1 MIGQTVTHYRILDQL
16 GGGGMGVVYRAE
28 DLRLGRGVAIKF
40 LPEGMARDAPTLE
53 RFQREAR
60 AASAL
65 NHPHICTIH
74 EIDEWEGQPF
84 IVMELMEGSTLK
96 HRIGG
101 RPLPIAEV
109 VDLSLQIVEG
119 LEAAHEAG
127 IVHRDIKPANLFVTR
142 RGQAK
147 ILDFGLAKHAPPP
160 SAAPA
165 NAELEPTRLPQEAA
179 LTGTHVTVGTAAY
192 MSPEQ
197 ARGELVDARSD
208 LFSLGVVMF
217 ELATGRTPFS
227 AESSAEIIARIL
239 EHAAPPPSQLNP
251 HVPPELDRIILAA
264 LEKDRKLRTQSAE
277 ELGAELARLR
287 RDVTSQKVATPPVQV
302 AAPAVPVAAPAAHV
316 AAVPARTAAGR
327 RWRLLAAGGAVA
339 LALAAA
345 VWLGRQ
351 AKSPAPPAAPAAA
364 QASVAVL
371 PFVDMSPGKD
381 QEYFSDGLTEELLNA
396 LAQIPELRVAART
409 SSFAFKG
416 KEVSVTEIGRQLNVS
431 TLLEGSVRKAE
442 DQVRIT
448 AQLIKVDDG
457 FHLWSE
463 SYDRQLDDIFAVQE
477 DIARAVAGALQ
488 VTLLPGD
495 GAAGPSPEGVAPE
508 AYTAYLEGRYFT
520 DRRGEEEMRR
530 AVERFERAIALAP
543 SYAPAWAGLA
553 RAFSVQGQSG
563 HVPVAEAFPK
573 ARQAAERALALD
585 ESLAAAHAVL
595 AEIRQQYDWDF
606 RGAQAAM
613 QRALAL
619 APKDAGVLLQAAQ
632 LEATWGRFA
641 EALELDRRAAAL
653 DPLNPTAHFRIGM
666 HAYFDGRPEEAVPA
680 LGKTL
685 ELHPTRP
692 GPHWVLGLLH
702 LQQARPESALREFE
716 AESHPIFRRQGLALA
731 HFALGPRAE
740 ADAALAD
747 LLEQDHETAAIQ
759 IAQVYA
765 FRGERDE
772 AFAWLD
778 RAYAQRDSGFSQT
791 KGAPLFQ
798 SLEGDPRYRAL
809 LVKLGLED

>member
-1 MIGQTVTHYRILDQL
+1 MVGQTVTHYRILDRL

-40 LPEGMARDAPTLE
+40 LPEGVAQDEQTLE

-65 NHPHICTIH
+65 NHPHICTIY

-160 SAAPA
+160 STAPA
-165 NAELEPTRLPQEAA
+165 NAELAPTQLPQEAA
-179 LTGTHVTVGTAAY
+179 LTGSHVTVGTAAY

-217 ELATGRTPFS
+217 ELATGRTPFPG
-227 AESSAEIIARIL
+227 ESSAEIFVRIL
-239 EHAAPPPSQLNP
+239 EHPAPLPSQLNP

-264 LEKDRKLRTQSAE
+264 LEKDRKLRTQNAE

-302 AAPAVPVAAPAAHV
+302 AAPAAPVAAPPAHV
-316 AAVPARTAAGR
+316 AAAPAPAAAGR
-327 RWRLLAAGGAVA
+327 RWRLLAAGGAAA

-351 AKSPAPPAAPAAA
+351 AKQPRAGGRAAVA

-409 SSFAFKG
+409 SAFAFKG
-416 KEVSVTEIGRQLNVS
+416 KEVSATEIGRQLNVS

-508 AYTAYLEGRYFT
+508 AYTAYLEGRYFA
-520 DRRGEEEMRR
+520 DRLGEEDLRR

-553 RAFSVQGQSG
+553 TAVATQGVGGTCRSRRLSRRLAGRRSGRWPWMNPWPTLMRRWPGSERGTTGTSGVRSRRSSARSPWRRRMPESSSRPLDSRRSGVASPRPSSSTAGPRPSTPSTRPPTSGSDSTPTTPAARKRPPPRWARPWSSIPSGQARIGCSDSFTCSRRGPRRRCASSRLRAIPYF
-563 HVPVAEAFPK
+563 A
-573 ARQAAERALALD
+573 ARDWPWRI
-585 ESLAAAHAVL
+585 SPSAAAPRPTRRSPTCSSRTTKR
-595 AEIRQQYDWDF
+595 EPSRSP
-606 RGAQAAM
+606 RS
-613 QRALAL
+613 
-619 APKDAGVLLQAAQ
+619 
-632 LEATWGRFA
+632 TRFA
-641 EALELDRRAAAL
+641 ASA
-653 DPLNPTAHFRIGM
+653 
-666 HAYFDGRPEEAVPA
+666 
-680 LGKTL
+680 
-685 ELHPTRP
+685 TRP
-692 GPHWVLGLLH
+692 SRGSTGLT
-702 LQQARPESALREFE
+702 PSA
-716 AESHPIFRRQGLALA
+716 I
-731 HFALGPRAE
+731 
-740 ADAALAD
+740 
-747 LLEQDHETAAIQ
+747 
-759 IAQVYA
+759 
-765 FRGERDE
+765 RGSR
-772 AFAWLD
+772 
-778 RAYAQRDSGFSQT
+778 
-791 KGAPLFQ
+791 K
-798 SLEGDPRYRAL
+798 
-809 LVKLGLED
+809 